1 MLLSSF
7 TTKGM
12 IFMTEKDWKYVS
24 SLFKDIATLRQR
36 KRTDIEAVQK
46 HYRTDGGLYASFPS
60 ICKQAMTD
68 ILCAYYDRE
77 IAMAQAKLNAVE
89 IRFGNPETDSQ
100 SDTGV

>member
-7 TTKGM
+7 ATKGM
-12 IFMTEKDWKYVS
+12 IFMTEKDWKYVNK
-24 SLFKDIATLRQR
+24 LFKDIEDLRQR
-36 KRTDIEAVQK
+36 KKEDVEAVQRY
-46 HYRTDGGLYASFPS
+46 YRTAGGYCASFPS
-60 ICKQAMTD
+60 VCKQPMTD

-89 IRFGNPETDSQ
+89 IRFGNSDSQ